1 MNGTRFQ
8 GAFGWPGHGQWVL
21 RFDYGGSRMF
31 ELETW
36 KCLTEDDLQEDAKED
51 EDDFSGDEESPH
63 QAPRSANPVEGYF
76 KEMGRRRLLTRQ
88 EEVELAERI
97 ETLRQKMA
105 AWICSYPVL
114 LPEPIS
120 DMEDESDRT
129 AKPVCLET
137 EEITETVIRALERNF
152 SRLIGRLDRAEA
164 VLRECEKRSGLS
176 YQDILCLA
184 SKVQEGTGAV
194 FDVSIPLD
202 DLLSM
207 QAVVLCALYE
217 VRAVESSTG
226 VDKDLLKKDF
236 EEFLEARELLQDL
249 KSRFVEANL
258 RLVIS
263 VARKYR
269 GRGIPFLDLIQ
280 EGNLGLM
287 RAVDKFDYRLGY
299 KFATYAS
306 WWIRQAMLRVIQNQ
320 AQTVRI
326 PVHVLEMRNKVVRA
340 IRNLSRETGSKPT
353 LQDIAEATGLPK
365 EKVEAVINGNEGT
378 RTRTISLETP
388 VGDGEAQILDFVKD
402 EESISP
408 EEACMEQNMA
418 REIEMILSTLSPREE
433 LILRKRFG
441 IGDDKTHTLEEL
453 GQEFGVTRERIRQIE
468 AKALL
473 KLRHPSRR
481 KRMGSMADF

>member
-1 MNGTRFQ
+1 
-8 GAFGWPGHGQWVL
+8 
-21 RFDYGGSRMF
+21 MF

-36 KCLTEDDLQEDAKED
+36 EGFTEGDLQGDIKED
-51 EDDFSGDEESPH
+51 EDNLCSDEESTDQGSH
-63 QAPRSANPVEGYF
+63 SANSVDGYF
-76 KEMGRRRLLTRQ
+76 KEMGRRRLLTRG
-88 EEVELAERI
+88 EESELAEKI
-97 ETLRQKMA
+97 ERLRERMVT
-105 AWICSYPVL
+105 WICSYPFL
-114 LPEPIS
+114 LPEVLPGT
-120 DMEDESDRT
+120 EDESDST
-129 AKPVCLET
+129 GEPVCLET
-137 EEITETVIRALERNF
+137 EEITETVIQALEKNF
-152 SRLIGRLDRAEA
+152 SDLIGRLDRAETA
-164 VLRECEKRSGLS
+164 LRECEALSGLS

-184 SKVQEGTGAV
+184 SKVQEGSGAI
-194 FDVSIPLD
+194 FDVSIALD

-207 QAVVLCALYE
+207 QAIVLCALYD
-217 VRAVESSTG
+217 VRAVEIASG
-226 VDKDLLKKDF
+226 VDKEVLRKDYEAFVEARDLL
-236 EEFLEARELLQDL
+236 RDL

-269 GRGIPFLDLIQ
+269 GRGIPFFDLIQ

-326 PVHVLEMRNKVVRA
+326 PVHVLELRNKVLRA
-340 IRNLSRETGSKPT
+340 IRDLSRETGLKPN
-353 LQDIAEATGLPK
+353 LHEIAEATSLPE
-365 EKVEAVINGNEGT
+365 EKVKCVLNGNEGT
-378 RTRTISLETP
+378 HSRTISLETP
-388 VGDGEAQILDFVKD
+388 IGDGEAQLLDFVKD

-408 EEACMEQNMA
+408 EEACMEQNMV
-418 REIEMILSTLSPREE
+418 REIERVLSTLSPREE
-433 LILRKRFG
+433 VILRKRFG

-481 KRMGSMADF
+481 KRMGSLADF